1 METRSFRDRS
11 AVGRF
16 PSVTL
21 DFGEDTEDDK
31 EELEEDDLQTENA
44 CRRWLLKICPCCRPK
59 PDDGDSTD
67 TVVTV
72 GGENDKEDEEEK
84 DKDEEKPG
92 DNELNGNLG
101 LASN

>member
-1 METRSFRDRS
+1 METRSFRDSS

-21 DFGEDTEDDK
+21 DFGEDAEDNK
-31 EELEEDDLQTENA
+31 EELEEDDPQTENA

-59 PDDGDSTD
+59 PDDGDITD

-72 GGENDKEDEEEK
+72 DGEDDEEDKEEK

-92 DNELNGNLG
+92 DSELNGNLG